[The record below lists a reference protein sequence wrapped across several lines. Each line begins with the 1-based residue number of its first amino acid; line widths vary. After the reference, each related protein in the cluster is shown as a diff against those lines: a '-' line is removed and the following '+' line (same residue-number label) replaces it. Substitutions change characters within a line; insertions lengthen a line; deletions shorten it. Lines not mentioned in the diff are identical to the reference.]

1 MSKHNF
7 HLRLNCTY
15 ETSENKVS
23 VLDVEV
29 ATEDGWQPLELSE
42 ATPGFLIFV
51 YSIFTCQHTYMR
63 INAGES
69 GLMID
74 SAEGELRLQAS
85 EEWRLENIDIAFSV
99 KLKSGTPDSEKT
111 AHIISR
117 MKQCP
122 VSLNLPPDVTV
133 NSTVEFF

>member
-15 ETSENKVS
+15 ESSENKIS

-29 ATEDGWQPLELSE
+29 STEDGWQPLELSE
-42 ATPGFLIFV
+42 ASPGFLIYA

-63 INAGES
+63 LNAGEN
-69 GLMID
+69 GLIID
-74 SAEGELRLQAS
+74 SAEGELKLQAS
-85 EEWRLENIDIAFSV
+85 EEWLLESIDVAFDV
-99 KLKSGTPDSEKT
+99 KLKSGTVTDEKT
-111 AHIISR
+111 ALIIER

-122 VSLNLPPDVTV
+122 VSLNLPTHVAV
-133 NSTVEFF
+133 NTTMNFS

>member
-15 ETSENKVS
+15 ESSENKIS

-29 ATEDGWQPLELSE
+29 STEDGWQPLELSE
-42 ATPGFLIFV
+42 ASPGFLIYA

-63 INAGES
+63 LNAGEN
-69 GLMID
+69 GLIID
-74 SAEGELRLQAS
+74 SAEGDLQLQAS
-85 EEWRLENIDIAFSV
+85 EEWLLESIDVAFDV
-99 KLKSGTPDSEKT
+99 KLKSGTVTDEKT
-111 AHIISR
+111 ALIIER

-122 VSLNLPPDVTV
+122 VSLNLPTHVAV
-133 NSTVEFF
+133 NTTMNFS